1 MRPPLYREW
10 DLNPHGHYCPTD
22 FKSVLST
29 DSNITAYNSFHR
41 KSDAKVHI
49 FFGITN
55 RLHKKSPTLCKSRT
69 FVIGIIVDEYSYNRV
84 RL

>member
-1 MRPPLYREW
+1 MRCPPSYREW

-29 DSNITAYNSFHR
+29 DSNITAYNFSHR

-49 FFGITN
+49 FFCITN
-55 RLHKKSPTLCKSRT
+55 RLHKKKSDLVQVGLR
-69 FVIGIIVDEYSYNRV
+69 NRHYC
-84 RL
+84 

>member
-49 FFGITN
+49 FFCITN
-55 RLHKKSPTLCKSRT
+55 RLHKKKSAPLQKSDFR
-69 FVIGIIVDEYSYNRV
+69 YRHYC
-84 RL
+84 

>member
-1 MRPPLYREW
+1 MHPPLYREW

-55 RLHKKSPTLCKSRT
+55 RLHQKKSDPLQKSDFR
-69 FVIGIIVDEYSYNRV
+69 YRHYC
-84 RL
+84 